1 MVVAQRPILVNRNWL
16 PNLWGNV
23 AAEEDKW
30 LRINLNNVQGF
41 QHFIDESLKPSFDA
55 LPFRQQRRLKETF
68 RYALTRF
75 DEDELTYAFDSCG
88 LPLARPEGNV
98 RAFYVQI
105 WRAMFGDED
114 FAQLDPRQYVEVE
127 GPVQSMWD

>member
-1 MVVAQRPILVNRNWL
+1 MNRNWL
-16 PNLWGNV
+16 PNLWGNMD
-23 AAEEDKW
+23 AEEDKW

-41 QHFIDESLKPSFDA
+41 QRFINESLKPSFDA

-68 RYALTRF
+68 RYALTQF
-75 DEDELTYAFDSCG
+75 DETDLAYAFDSCG
-88 LPLARPEGNV
+88 LPLARPAGDV
-98 RAFYVQI
+98 RTFYVRI

-114 FAQLDPRQYVEVE
+114 FAQLDPARYVEVA